1 MGLEP
6 NTFALVGEP
15 TRFTLMGIATA
26 KEAEELRQ
34 AIVRA
39 LRELIADG
47 TYRQLL
53 VKWQLQPSE
62 LTEITINAGR

>member
-1 MGLEP
+1 
-6 NTFALVGEP
+6 
-15 TRFTLMGIATA
+15 MGIATA
-26 KEAEELRQ
+26 REAEDLRQ
-34 AIVRA
+34 AIVGA
-39 LRELIADG
+39 LKGLIADG